1 MHTHSTHVYITSAL
15 ICTIPRK
22 GDTKTT
28 CDQHAVLS
36 SGGIVYGIRA
46 DGLFC
51 RTWTVF
57 DVAGKAAGT
66 NQRGTEG
73 VGVHIQR
80 DIQLI

>member
-1 MHTHSTHVYITSAL
+1 MYNT
-15 ICTIPRK
+15 RE
-22 GDTKTT
+22 GDTKMT

-51 RTWTVF
+51 RTWSVF
-57 DVAGKAAGT
+57 DVVGKAAGT
-66 NQRGTEG
+66 NQRWTEG

-80 DIQLI
+80 DTQLI